1 MLLKLFNRLV
11 GAGVAGA
18 RFFLG
23 FRPPLLG
30 IGKHW
35 VAGIRIGRNLDLIQK
50 ARQ

>member
-11 GAGVAGA
+11 GAKVAGA
-18 RFFLG
+18 RFFFG
-23 FRPPLLG
+23 FRPRLLG

-35 VAGIRIGRNLDLIQK
+35 VAGMQIGRDLDLIQK